1 MMDSARIDKLEAALR
16 AIFAADHGGSAAA
29 LREALASA
37 ALLIGWQPSG
47 PPRQRCVEDWETGPH
62 GGLVGDKAAA
72 PKRACI
78 KCGGDSLTCW
88 GDDRS
93 GHCETLKTS
102 WLSGEPSELWRY
114 QNRSDCQDEH
124 PRGGIFHGPDS
135 PIPDLV
141 REDPTIAAGDPA

>member
-47 PPRQRCVEDWETGPH
+47 PP
-62 GGLVGDKAAA
+62 
-72 PKRACI
+72 KRACI
-78 KCGGDSLTCW
+78 KCGGDSVACW